1 LFPTRWPFYYGWV
14 IVAVAFVGAGLASGV
29 SLWGASVFVIP
40 MTDELGWSRATFF
53 LAFTVRGAVIGLVS
67 PLIGQVFDSRH
78 GPRLAMIGGGV
89 LLAGSMVLMRSVDS
103 LWQFILLFGVAGG
116 LADIGSGFTIS
127 QTLVPKW
134 FVLKRGRALGVAIAG
149 VGLGATVFP
158 VAVSSLVDAVGW
170 RDAWVWF
177 GLVAGGLTV
186 LLGLFVRTRPEDVGL
201 LPDGV
206 RDTQGLPFGGAHGAS
221 AAAMA
226 DEVSLTRGEALRT
239 PTFWLLLLS
248 FTLVGFGIMG
258 FQANWLPFLQER
270 GFSKSEAAFGIAF
283 YGVVSGLSRPLWG
296 LVGERVPA
304 RLLMSGSTMFTGVSI
319 LVFLQIE
326 TLPLVVVYMSVAG
339 VAMGGFLILQSLL
352 TANYFGRAHLGSI
365 TVMTRPAMMISSALS
380 PLIVGLF
387 YDINGNYDYAFMFTA
402 VAWFAAGIVVIMAK
416 PPVKAAGAGER
427 E

>member
-14 IVAVAFVGAGLASGV
+14 IVVVAFVGAGIASGV

-67 PLIGQVFDSRH
+67 PLVGQVFDSRH
-78 GPRLAMIGGGV
+78 GPRLAMVGGGV
-89 LLAGSMVLMRSVDS
+89 LLAASMALMRSVDS
-103 LWQFILLFGVAGG
+103 LWEFILLFGVAGG

-149 VGLGATVFP
+149 VGLGATIFP
-158 VAVSSLVDAVGW
+158 GAVSSLVDTVGW

-206 RDTQGLPFGGAHGAS
+206 RDAGASTAS
-221 AAAMA
+221 AAAIV
-226 DEVSLTRGEALRT
+226 DEVSLTRAEALRT
-239 PTFWLLLLS
+239 PAFWLLLLS

-283 YGVVSGLSRPLWG
+283 YGVVSGLSRPVWG

-352 TANYFGRAHLGSI
+352 TANYFGRQHLGSI
-365 TVMTRPAMMISSALS
+365 TVMTRPAMMIASALS
-380 PLIVGLF
+380 PLSVGAF
-387 YDINGNYDYAFMFTA
+387 YDMNGNYDYAFMVTA

-416 PPVKAAGAGER
+416 PPVKASNAAER
-427 E
+427 S